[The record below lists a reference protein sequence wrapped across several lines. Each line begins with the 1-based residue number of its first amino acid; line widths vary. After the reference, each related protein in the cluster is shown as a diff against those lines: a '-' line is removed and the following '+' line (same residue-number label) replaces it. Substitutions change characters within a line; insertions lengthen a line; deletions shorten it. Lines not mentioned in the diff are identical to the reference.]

1 MRNSKMYA
9 LRLHIVNDADCI
21 KELDKQENKQAFIKS
36 LIRREIKFN
45 DTIESCDQ
53 GNRKSGENTH

>member
-21 KELDKQENKQAFIKS
+21 NELDKQENKQAFIKS
-36 LIRREIKFN
+36 LIRREINN
-45 DTIESCDQ
+45 DSITKDHQ
-53 GNRKSGENTH
+53 RNRKGGENTH